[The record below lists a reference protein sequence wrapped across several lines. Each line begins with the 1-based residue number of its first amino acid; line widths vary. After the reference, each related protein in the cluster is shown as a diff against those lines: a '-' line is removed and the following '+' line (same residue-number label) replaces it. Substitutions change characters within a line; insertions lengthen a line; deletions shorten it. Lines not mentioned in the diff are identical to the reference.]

1 MRYSILILFLSAR
14 FGNAGVL
21 ASHAECKD
29 SCASAIASN
38 DNEPTR
44 SSLSIDCDMFL
55 ATTLYPTMR
64 YIIFLPLKLP
74 VATWTQSADN
84 TSLYIASSPPPLL
97 Q

>member
-1 MRYSILILFLSAR
+1 
-14 FGNAGVL
+14 
-21 ASHAECKD
+21 
-29 SCASAIASN
+29 
-38 DNEPTR
+38 
-44 SSLSIDCDMFL
+44 MFL